1 MFENMDFSKMT
12 ELLNKAKE
20 QAKEFEEKLSSRE
33 FSASSGGG
41 LVKVSA
47 NGNGE
52 IIDVAIDDSLLDDK
66 ESLQILLISAIN
78 EVINTVNQN
87 KHSVV
92 SDIFGGFKW
101 DLYYYFWHF

>member
-1 MFENMDFSKMT
+1 M
-12 ELLNKAKE
+12 
-20 QAKEFEEKLSSRE
+20 
-33 FSASSGGG
+33 
-41 LVKVSA
+41 KVSA

-92 SDIFGGFKW
+92 SDIFGGFK
-101 DLYYYFWHF
+101 